1 MDCQKGED
9 VIMVEGVGHNSGG
22 VSGERLRS
30 LIGRIEKLEEDK
42 AAVSEDIKE
51 VYAEAKG
58 TGFNVPTIRQI
69 VKLRKMELEKRREN
83 AELLSLYQSAIG
95 MEE

>member
-1 MDCQKGED
+1 MTHDSKEQA
-9 VIMVEGVGHNSGG
+9 NTGG

-30 LIGRIEKLEEDK
+30 IIKRIEKLEEDK
-42 AAVSEDIKE
+42 AAVGEDLKE

-58 TGFNVPTIRQI
+58 TGYDVKTIRII
-69 VKLRKMELEKRREN
+69 VRLRKVELEKRRESE
-83 AELLSLYQSAIG
+83 ELLELYKAAIG

>member
-1 MDCQKGED
+1 
-9 VIMVEGVGHNSGG
+9 MVEGVGHNSGG

>member
-1 MDCQKGED
+1 
-9 VIMVEGVGHNSGG
+9 MVEGVGHNSGG

-58 TGFNVPTIRQI
+58 KGFNVPTIRQI